1 MPPNSNLKFEDDK
14 IRIIGP
20 ETPLIKK
27 GVEKDNDKIP
37 LFKHKYLKQTILLYI
52 IFFIWVMSTFL
63 YGVIIPNML
72 VDYVAFKF
80 PSFNFDDQQSK
91 AAYYKSYSDAL
102 PNLTMFI
109 FGPLVGVLSDRYGR
123 KKILYLAVFSSIMD
137 MASCFVSM
145 YTHNLAYYY
154 VFHTL
159 GGINVVMQPAVF
171 SYIADIFD
179 EDHVPILYSFAGA
192 ALGIGVVI
200 GPLIFVF
207 ISSLG
212 SQFIPL
218 YVTGGLMSLCFIGI
232 PFLPE
237 SLEIAKQNNRIQ
249 ETITTFNPF
258 KLIYNLLKSSGY
270 IFWVVLVFAS
280 INYTGQDLI
289 NDYYLF
295 ASLLYG
301 WGPTQNGYY
310 LAALG
315 TTIIIWGAFVIPLL
329 LKYLSQRRVI
339 TIGYCCS
346 LLAHVMF
353 VFAGIKVKNNFVI
366 FLVGSI
372 FVGFVPNNMNIIQ
385 AVISGCTPANLQG
398 SVLTGAN
405 AIAGL
410 ANFVGSIAANDIL
423 MYFSSPNA
431 PIFFPPAIFL
441 INGVVVL
448 ITLISTILI
457 WRAYKNPP
465 TTKSLKNEKDQKQIQ
480 DLENTIN

>member
-1 MPPNSNLKFEDDK
+1 MPPNSNLKFEDDE

-27 GVEKDNDKIP
+27 ELVEKEKIKIP
-37 LFKHKYLKQTILLYI
+37 IFKHKYFKQTILLYI
-52 IFFIWVMSTFL
+52 IFFIYVMSTFL
-63 YGVIIPNML
+63 YGVIIPNMI

-80 PSFNFDDQQSK
+80 PSFTFDDQQSK

-102 PNLTMFI
+102 PNLTMFL
-109 FGPLVGVLSDRYGR
+109 FGPLVGVLSDKYGR
-123 KKILYLAVFSSIMD
+123 KKILYLAVFSAVMD
-137 MASCFVSM
+137 MTSCFVSM

-179 EDHVPILYSFAGA
+179 EDDIPILYSFAGA

-207 ISSLG
+207 ISSG
-212 SQFIPL
+212 SQFVPV

-232 PFLPE
+232 AILPE
-237 SLEIAKQNNRIQ
+237 SLEIAKENNKIQ
-249 ETITTFNPF
+249 ETISTFNPF
-258 KLIYNLLKSSGY
+258 KLVYNLLKSSGY
-270 IFWVVLVFAS
+270 VFWVILVFAS

-289 NDYYLF
+289 NDYYYF

-301 WGPTQNGYY
+301 WGSTENGYY

-315 TTIIIWGAFVIPLL
+315 TTIIIWGAFIIPLML
-329 LKYLSQRRVI
+329 RYYSQRRVI
-339 TIGYCCS
+339 TFGYCCS
-346 LLAHVMF
+346 LLAHTFF
-353 VFAGIKVKNNFVI
+353 VFAGIKVKYNFVI
-366 FLVGSI
+366 FLVGTI

-385 AVISGCTPANLQG
+385 AVISGSTPPSMQG
-398 SVLTGAN
+398 SILTGAN

-423 MYFSSPNA
+423 MYFSSPEA

-448 ITLISTILI
+448 ITLIGTILI

-465 TTKSLKNEKDQKQIQ
+465 TIKTLKEQEQKKKLDSEK
-480 DLENTIN
+480 TIN

>member
-1 MPPNSNLKFEDDK
+1 MPPNSNLKFDDNE

-27 GVEKDNDKIP
+27 DDEKENIKIP
-37 LFKHKYLKQTILLYI
+37 LIKHKYIKQTILLYI
-52 IFFIWVMSTFL
+52 IFFVWVMSTFL

-80 PSFNFDDQQSK
+80 PSLNFDDQQSK

-102 PNLTMFI
+102 PNLTMFLL
-109 FGPLVGVLSDRYGR
+109 GPLIGVFSDRYGR
-123 KKILYLAVFSSIMD
+123 KKILYLAVFSSIID
-137 MASCFVSM
+137 MASCFISM

-237 SLEIAKQNNRIQ
+237 SLEIAKQNNKIQ
-249 ETITTFNPF
+249 ETISTFNPF
-258 KLIYNLLKSSGY
+258 KLIYSLLKSSGY

-289 NDYYLF
+289 NDYYYF

-301 WGPTQNGYY
+301 WGSTQNGYY

-315 TTIIIWGAFVIPLL
+315 STIIIWGAFIIPLM
-329 LKYLSQRRVI
+329 LKYFSQRRVI
-339 TIGYCCS
+339 TFGYCCS
-346 LLAHVMF
+346 LFAHIMF
-353 VFAGIKVKNNFVI
+353 VFAGVKVKHNYVI
-366 FLVGSI
+366 FLVGSV

-385 AVISGCTPANLQG
+385 AVISGCTPANMQG

-423 MYFSSPNA
+423 MYFSSPDA

-465 TTKSLKNEKDQKQIQ
+465 TTKNLKEQQQKL
-480 DLENTIN
+480 DSENIIN